1 MYTLNKLATVISIFL
16 LGSTGRLTQNLLQS
30 ACLRNANMEPAQRET
45 ADWRVHNKRE
55 DRIFFYNK
63 HTQER
68 AAFAFWRLRI
78 TPRSA
83 SLH

>member
-1 MYTLNKLATVISIFL
+1 MYTLNKLDTVISIFL

-30 ACLRNANMEPAQRET
+30 AFLRNANMEPAQRET

-55 DRIFFYNK
+55 ERILYNK